1 MLGEIKATSRK
12 DPAGRAP
19 AGLQGHAPSAT
30 GRPPARGLVELS
42 WISVLGKL
50 RTQHDPAFKLSAP
63 LPTELRKEEA
73 GQPERRLRCGRGAA
87 HALARNGELALG
99 KVLSSPFPD
108 WTCLGGLVTLSLLP
122 EGNPQQSG
130 EASSLA
136 SGGPGG
142 EPPPLGRLCGKFSG
156 LMGFSAGV
164 RFPSS
169 SAWGPLAVSADISG
183 CRISGGGKGL
193 CAHP

>member
-73 GQPERRLRCGRGAA
+73 GQPERRLRWSRGAA

-142 EPPPLGRLCGKFSG
+142 EPPPPWETLWQVFG
-156 LMGFSAGV
+156 ANGV
-164 RFPSS
+164 LSWGAFPFLLRV
-169 SAWGPLAVSADISG
+169 GTFG
-183 CRISGGGKGL
+183 CV
-193 CAHP
+193 C